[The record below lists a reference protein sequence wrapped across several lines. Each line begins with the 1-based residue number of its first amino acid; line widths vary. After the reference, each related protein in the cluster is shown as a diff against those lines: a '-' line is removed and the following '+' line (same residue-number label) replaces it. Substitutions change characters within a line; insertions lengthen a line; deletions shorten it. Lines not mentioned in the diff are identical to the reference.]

1 MLTIFSEV
9 EELYPY
15 FKFLR
20 VPRTGSYANF
30 EKNLCTRD
38 DKTFSRLKHLLDRI
52 MIRRT
57 MATKVC
63 GRPIIELPSFT
74 SSSESVEF
82 GPVERVLY
90 DLLRRRFVEH
100 LNQAAKKGNLDK
112 NKGLMLAMYM
122 LLRQCTA
129 HIFQAQHIFQ
139 EMLSV
144 DSIARL
150 EEAAEN
156 MPRTSDQ
163 QPDEM
168 IAALRRLV
176 EAKGEACQLADE
188 DYDTTTGS
196 LSYKLGKYLQG
207 LIERGNLA
215 KFQSEKLCQLCK
227 KQPQLPMVTSC
238 LHVYC
243 GGCLG
248 ELNSKAAAKGFDQ
261 VQCSTCSTKFRSTE
275 FCANVKELEI
285 TDAFRSIMDENAK
298 KKPRKVVLK
307 WVLHK
312 GKLLLSTKTLAVQA
326 QIRDWFE
333 DDPNQ
338 KIIVFSQF
346 HMT

>member
-1 MLTIFSEV
+1 
-9 EELYPY
+9 
-15 FKFLR
+15 
-20 VPRTGSYANF
+20 
-30 EKNLCTRD
+30 
-38 DKTFSRLKHLLDRI
+38 
-52 MIRRT
+52 

-63 GRPIIELPSFT
+63 GRPILELPSFT
-74 SSSESVEF
+74 QRSENIDF

-90 DLLRRRFVEH
+90 DILRRRFVAH

-112 NKGLMLAMYM
+112 NKGLMLVMYL

-129 HIFQAQHIFQ
+129 HVFQAQHIFQ
-139 EMLSV
+139 EMLSL

-150 EEAAEN
+150 EEAAKN
-156 MPRTSDQ
+156 MPRTSRH

-176 EAKGEACQLADE
+176 EAKGEPGHSAEE
-188 DYDTTTGS
+188 DDNIIGGS
-196 LSYKLGKYLQG
+196 LSLKLGKLLQG
-207 LIERGNLA
+207 FCASGNLA
-215 KFQSEKLCQLCK
+215 KFKQEKVCQLCRK
-227 KQPQLPMVTSC
+227 VPQMPMVTSC

-248 ELNSKAAAKGFDQ
+248 QLANKAAVKGFQ
-261 VQCSTCSTKFRSTE
+261 QTRCSTCNTNFRTTE

-285 TDAFRSIMDENAK
+285 TDPFPSIMDQNAK

-307 WVLHK
+307 WVWHEE
-312 GKLLLSTKTLAVQA
+312 KLLLSTKTLAVQA
-326 QIRDWFE
+326 QIRDWLE